1 MEDHQPVG
9 WLDCREYFNHL
20 SRHTGANPRHC
31 LQWSPPLVN
40 VSVVLVACLGEKS
53 LGLED
58 MLLAH
63 DVTRLM

>member
-1 MEDHQPVG
+1 MKKPPAVKQGVIV
-9 WLDCREYFNHL
+9 REG
-20 SRHTGANPRHC
+20 TATVV
-31 LQWSPPLVN
+31 PPLVN

-63 DVTRLM
+63 DVTRRM